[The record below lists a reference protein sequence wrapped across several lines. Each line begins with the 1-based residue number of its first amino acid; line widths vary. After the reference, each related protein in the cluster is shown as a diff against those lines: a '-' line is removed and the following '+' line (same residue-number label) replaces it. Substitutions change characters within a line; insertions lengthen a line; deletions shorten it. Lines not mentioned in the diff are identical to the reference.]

1 MFLSSTLSVLHLEF
15 SGKLSP
21 ALLELKHLRYLD
33 LSNEDTFSETQI
45 PSFLGSMRKLL
56 YLRLFGFSG
65 EIPSH
70 LGNLSMLE
78 YLDVSCSIF
87 TTDSKRLKSH
97 SLDWLQ
103 GMPNLKYLNLNNANL
118 YQTAHTWGHAMNKL
132 SFLLELHVQG
142 CSFSGPLPLLNLTSL
157 RVLDLSRN
165 SYLSSKFPTWMANMS
180 NLEFLDLSEDGLRG
194 PIPHGLSKLS
204 HLQSLNLHMNAI
216 VGNCSD
222 ILATGWTSIREIDLS
237 DNKLN
242 GEIPGTFD
250 NMSSLVE
257 LDLSSNNVKGVIPTQ
272 SSISLPY
279 SVWTYPKITLVGK
292 SQAQFANCA
301 TCRCFTCTKI
311 CSRNYLNVPKDLCT
325 TLSM

>member
-118 YQTAHTWGHAMNKL
+118 YKTAHTWGRAMNKL
-132 SFLLELHVQG
+132 SF
-142 CSFSGPLPLLNLTSL
+142 SS
-157 RVLDLSRN
+157 N
-165 SYLSSKFPTWMANMS
+165 STFKVAAFLGLYLSS
-180 NLEFLDLSEDGLRG
+180 
-194 PIPHGLSKLS
+194 
-204 HLQSLNLHMNAI
+204 
-216 VGNCSD
+216 
-222 ILATGWTSIREIDLS
+222 TSPPS
-237 DNKLN
+237 V
-242 GEIPGTFD
+242 
-250 NMSSLVE
+250 SS
-257 LDLSSNNVKGVIPTQ
+257 T
-272 SSISLPY
+272 
-279 SVWTYPKITLVGK
+279 
-292 SQAQFANCA
+292 
-301 TCRCFTCTKI
+301 
-311 CSRNYLNVPKDLCT
+311 
-325 TLSM
+325 